1 MKDKFNNRYRIR
13 ISKTNIRKVI
23 YLVKPYI
30 YIERFFLIRNI
41 IVLNRAFLKL
51 HYMLE
56 HPKAL
61 NTHQNFDSENFKD
74 STMGN
79 QQETNKIN

>member
-1 MKDKFNNRYRIR
+1 
-13 ISKTNIRKVI
+13 
-23 YLVKPYI
+23 
-30 YIERFFLIRNI
+30 
-41 IVLNRAFLKL
+41 
-51 HYMLE
+51 MLE

-79 QQETNKIN
+79 QQETKKIKETIKKN